1 MLKLL
6 LPPLIGAVI
15 GYCTN
20 YIAVKM
26 LFRPYRPIRIGKWT
40 LPFTPG
46 VIPKRKPELAHAVGN
61 AVGKSL
67 LGENEM
73 LGMLKSDNMK
83 DTIAG
88 GISCGIR
95 EYMQDKTLGM
105 AAEDFVGEE
114 SWAEMKEKAGTYL
127 SEKIA
132 AGIQTFNIQDLIVE
146 QGKAAITQMGG
157 MVAMFVNDSMIAAL
171 AQPIA
176 RNIEDYIAA
185 EGYDKIK
192 SSVMEEL
199 DALENKNLPD
209 LVNEDIQKRISGKV
223 MEIYDEFVEKKGT
236 EIAKGFDVCTVVEE
250 KINAMDV
257 RELESLIL
265 SVMKHELGMVVNLGA
280 LIGFVLGLL
289 NLLI

>member
-132 AGIQTFNIQDLIVE
+132 AGIQTVNIQDLIVE

-265 SVMKHELGMVVNLGA
+265 SVMKHELGMVVTLGA